1 MLLLPRELD
10 ERAWLPPPE
19 EPLKALLL
27 EREELEGTL
36 RLPMLLEPDPPR
48 LPPPDP
54 PRSIDPALAPPR
66 LLALAPPRSIEPAL
80 APPRLLDPLRSML
93 PALARSDWRDCACW
107 VRACGESPR
116 APPPYLLAVA
126 LSL

>member
-36 RLPMLLEPDPPR
+36 RLPMLEL
-48 LPPPDP
+48 P
-54 PRSIDPALAPPR
+54 PRSIEPALAPPRSIEPALAPPR
-66 LLALAPPRSIEPAL
+66 LPALAPPRSIEPAL

-93 PALARSDWRDCACW
+93 PALARSDWRDCAC
-107 VRACGESPR
+107 
-116 APPPYLLAVA
+116 
-126 LSL
+126 